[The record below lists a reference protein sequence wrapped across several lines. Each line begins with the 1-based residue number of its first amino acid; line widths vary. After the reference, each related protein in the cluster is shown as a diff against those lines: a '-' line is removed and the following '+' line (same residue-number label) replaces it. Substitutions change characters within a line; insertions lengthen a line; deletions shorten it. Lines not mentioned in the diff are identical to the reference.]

1 MINFLLYLAI
11 SIGLLC
17 IGLFLMEVTTK
28 VKEFSLMAKGN
39 KAASYALG
47 GRLLGLAI
55 VLYSTAAN
63 SISFLD
69 MVLWGAIGILAQ
81 IIVFYLAE
89 WLTPRFN
96 INQSIEEDNQAVGL
110 FLMFLSISIGIVIA
124 GCLTYCKTLN

>member
-1 MINFLLYLAI
+1 MTNFLLYLVV
-11 SIGLLC
+11 SLGLLC

-47 GRLLGLAI
+47 GRVLDLAI
-55 VLYSTAAN
+55 VLYSTAAH
-63 SISFLD
+63 SVSLLD
-69 MVLWGAIGILAQ
+69 MLIWGAIGVLAQ

-110 FLMFLSISIGIVIA
+110 FLMFLSVSIGIVIA
-124 GCLTYCKTLN
+124 GCLTY

>member
-1 MINFLLYLAI
+1 MMNFLLYLAV
-11 SIGLLC
+11 SLGLLC

-39 KAASYALG
+39 RAASYTLG

-55 VLYSTAAN
+55 VLYSTAAH
-63 SISFLD
+63 SISLMD
-69 MVLWGAIGILAQ
+69 MVIWGAIGILAQ
-81 IIVFYLAE
+81 IVVFYLAE
-89 WLTPRFN
+89 WCTPRFN

-124 GCLTYCKTLN
+124 GCLTY

>member
-124 GCLTYCKTLN
+124 GCLTY

>member
-47 GRLLGLAI
+47 GRLFGLAI

-124 GCLTYCKTLN
+124 GCLTY